1 MLHVLSEE
9 VTAGT
14 GIDLGP
20 IVTALTGSVTVSQ
33 IIAVIASIVGA
44 TILFVLAWAMARKL
58 YRAFVAG
65 ITGHASL

>member
-1 MLHVLSEE
+1 MLLFETSTID
-9 VTAGT
+9 VT
-14 GIDLGP
+14 P
-20 IVTALTGSVTVSQ
+20 ITTALTSSVTVPQ
-33 IIAVIASIVGA
+33 IIAIIASIVGA